1 MSSPHGRPHAYLA
14 RLRELVEP
22 WPETQELE
30 TWGHPTF
37 RVGEKI
43 FASYGQGDEGPCISL
58 KATKPDQSVL
68 IEDPR
73 IEVAKYVGRHGWVS
87 LHIDKLD
94 WGFIADLVDQSY
106 RLIAPKRLV
115 RRLDEI
121 Q

>member
-1 MSSPHGRPHAYLA
+1 MGSVLRRPHPHLA
-14 RLRELVEP
+14 RLRKLAST

-43 FASYGQGDEGPCISL
+43 FASYGEAEDGPRIGV
-58 KATKPDQSVL
+58 KATKPDQAVL

-87 LHIDKLD
+87 LHADRLQ
-94 WGFIADLVDQSY
+94 WGFIAELVEQSY

-115 RRLDEI
+115 RQLDDA
-121 Q
+121 

>member
-1 MSSPHGRPHAYLA
+1 LA
-14 RLRELVEP
+14 RLRKLASK

-43 FASYGQGDEGPCISL
+43 FASYGESEEGPRIGV
-58 KATKPDQSVL
+58 KATKPDQAVL

-73 IEVAKYVGRHGWVS
+73 IEVAKYVGRHGWIS
-87 LHIDKLD
+87 LHADRLQ
-94 WGFIADLVDQSY
+94 WGFIAELVEQSY

-115 RRLDEI
+115 RQLDEA
-121 Q
+121 